1 MNGIPDVALVRLLG
15 RNVRGLVIH
24 ERAERA
30 ARVDVRQRDVRDGA
44 RLLVQRVEVVLHG
57 MSAKQ
62 HYHVILARAGSVLVV
77 RYPGV
82 PAIRQNSQTKGT
94 KTTPNCHFRFWT
106 DRDFSY
112 ANQTSKRFS
121 IRSSIVATPVVFD
134 SIGLHYISDCTEH
147 LVRTHP

>member
-1 MNGIPDVALVRLLG
+1 MNERNERRALTF
-15 RNVRGLVIH
+15 
-24 ERAERA
+24 A
-30 ARVDVRQRDVRDGA
+30 QRDVRDGA

-77 RYPGV
+77 RHPGV

-121 IRSSIVATPVVFD
+121 IRSSIVATLLFSTLLDYV
-134 SIGLHYISDCTEH
+134 I
-147 LVRTHP
+147 